1 MYQDKLMQSW
11 KCTKK
16 NLKFEI
22 DRALME
28 EIRWFLRMFVQFKS
42 QKHVQVKVWY
52 NELIFIIYPIL
63 SSFTRIE
70 TKIRYTAGLSVWYY
84 GLLCYF
90 IKIKL
95 KKQISKY
102 EILKQSMNIC
112 ISFLRPSL
120 LMNQFLHLY
129 PSK

>member
-11 KCTKK
+11 KFTKK
-16 NLKFEI
+16 NLTFEI

-52 NELIFIIYPIL
+52 NELIFVIYPIS

-70 TKIRYTAGLSVWYY
+70 TKIRYTA

-112 ISFLRPSL
+112 ISILRPSL